1 MIMMMMMTLQVSLL
15 GQDEFMPRTIRL
27 RLESGALTRDLV
39 VVQVNTALSLVNT
52 ALSLAHYDNTDF

>member
-1 MIMMMMMTLQVSLL
+1 MIILIMMMIMMTLQVSLL

-39 VVQVNTALSLVNT
+39 VVQVNTKLSSVPP
-52 ALSLAHYDNTDF
+52 YDDADL